1 MDSWEI
7 ELKLRKAS
15 AELEKMQ
22 SDYEQKGTV
31 SYTNGSDMQY
41 RTMKGTEEEHRAIIG
56 KRQEVMNLQREL
68 EEARSRERAG
78 VDVVRDAALAR
89 LGEEKNHL
97 GDKEEEHRMAF
108 DRVKQTYKSRSRWER
123 LKDSIQGKRPNWSKI
138 ESYTTEELEFLNDL
152 ARGNTLWQRKVNED
166 KFERRQDKG
175 MTIKEIQ
182 AKQKEEAMKAFMD
195 SVNSQN
201 TLTEKMNLDDT
212 LAGGKTI

>member
-7 ELKLRKAS
+7 ELKLRKVS
-15 AELEKMQ
+15 AELAKMQ
-22 SDYEQKGTV
+22 RDYEQKATV

-56 KRQEVMNLQREL
+56 KRKEVMDLQAEL

-89 LGEEKNHL
+89 KEEEAKHL
-97 GDKEEEHRMAF
+97 GDKEEHKMAF
-108 DRVKQTYKSRSRWER
+108 DIVKQTYKSRSRWER
-123 LKDSIQGKRPNWSKI
+123 LKDSIQGKRPNWGKI

-182 AKQKEEAMKAFMD
+182 AQQKEEAMKAFMD
-195 SVNSQN
+195 SVNSPN